1 MKRASSTCLI
11 SAIAGLLLINFSTAQ
26 RRVTPVN
33 ASDELKIVSKEELK
47 KIREQTATKLMLA
60 DSVTLDS
67 LRRDSIDRASK
78 KVFRPTLMSAAA
90 GINFWDPLMRAFGQ
104 DYGGADIWFA
114 LNLKNRFIPI
124 AELGLGQANSTPD
137 DGNFTYKG
145 KTAFYGK
152 IGMNYNFMA
161 SKDPRYQLYAGVRL
175 AATSFNFD
183 VLDVTVNNGYW
194 DGSPSRFDLTDQHS
208 SALWGEFLVGIQVE
222 LFRNISLGWAIRYN
236 FPFSIKD
243 TPNARPWY
251 IPGYGTRNNKLHVSL
266 SVAYTLPLHK
276 EKPKQETVPAPPA
289 IDMEP
294 SDTIPD
300 REQRVSPPM
309 PGEHPRDTI
318 P

>member
-1 MKRASSTCLI
+1 MNRASSTCLI
-11 SAIAGLLLINFSTAQ
+11 AAIAGLLLINFAAGQ

-33 ASDELKIVSKEELK
+33 SSDELKIVSKEELK
-47 KIREQTATKLMLA
+47 KIKEQTAARMLLT

-114 LNLKNRFIPI
+114 LNLKNRFIPV
-124 AELGLGQANSTPD
+124 AELGFGQANSTPD
-137 DGNFTYKG
+137 DGNFTYKSE
-145 KTAFYGK
+145 TAFYGK
-152 IGMNYNFMA
+152 LGMNYNFMA

-183 VLDVTVNNGYW
+183 VLDATVSNGYW
-194 DGSPSRFDLTDQHS
+194 SSTSSKFNLADQHS
-208 SALWGEFLVGIQVE
+208 SAFWGEFLVGIQVE
-222 LFRNISLGWAIRYN
+222 LFRNVSLGWAIRYN

-251 IPGYGTRNNKLHVSL
+251 IPGYGTRDNKLHVSL

-276 EKPKQETVPAPPA
+276 EKQKQEIPTPPT
-289 IDMEP
+289 IDASR

-300 REQRVSPPM
+300 REQRVSPPL
-309 PGEHPRDTI
+309 PGEHPVDTI